1 MKRRIFTVLMLAL
14 LTPMSLAVTAGPA
27 QADNSVVTLQNGK
40 PKQPAPTPAPKP
52 RKPGP
57 RDEGDGDS

>member
-1 MKRRIFTVLMLAL
+1 MKRTLLTLLLLAL
-14 LTPMSLAVTAGPA
+14 LTPMALTLAARPA
-27 QADNSVVTLQNGK
+27 QAASDIVTLQNGK
-40 PKQPAPTPAPKP
+40 PKQPPPTPAPKP